1 MASLTDK
8 GSQIMDGLILR
19 QYHESP
25 NLTQYLHAYVEEM
38 DDLFCAIEDVYFGRL
53 LETAIGAQLDIIGEI
68 LQQSRNIDLGTVY
81 FGFQGAT
88 GADGFG
94 TETDPLLGG
103 LFKSGTQTGTTITPL
118 GDEVYR
124 RVLKCKGA
132 LLNSDDSSIEDI
144 YSSVNILFGSVPDK
158 LIITEPANLQVQL
171 EMSATQLRLD
181 QELLILYMAKYF
193 IPAGVTLT
201 IIKT

>member
-8 GSQIMDGLILR
+8 GSQIMDGLMLVQYQESLILK
-19 QYHESP
+19 
-25 NLTQYLHAYVEEM
+25 QYLLAFVEEM
-38 DDLFCAIEDVYFGRL
+38 DDLFCAIEDVYFGRF
-53 LETAIGAQLDIIGEI
+53 LENAVGAQLDIIGDI
-68 LQQSRNIDLGTVY
+68 LQQSRNIDLGTIY

-94 TETDPLLGG
+94 TVTDPLQGG
-103 LFKSGTQTGTTITPL
+103 LFKSNDLSGTTITPL
-118 GDEVYR
+118 DDEVYR

-144 YSSVNILFGSVPDK
+144 YRSVNILMGAVPDK
-158 LIITEPANLQVQL
+158 MIITEPVNLQVQL
-171 EMSATQLRLD
+171 EMDVTTLRQD
-181 QELLILYMAKYF
+181 QELLILYMARYF
-193 IPAGVTLT
+193 IPAGVTFT